1 MGEESLSDPP
11 LPKRVTGDVN
21 NCHMKP
27 NIVEGVQNHGLP
39 GDGLHHQHN
48 SGQGM
53 HPLFF
58 FLCLCKNKKKNV
70 SEELQNMELSGSY
83 GGAAE
88 ETSVLGCDTI

>member
-58 FLCLCKNKKKNV
+58 FLCLCKNKKKKCV
-70 SEELQNMELSGSY
+70 
-83 GGAAE
+83 
-88 ETSVLGCDTI
+88 